1 MKIIKYIGGLGN
13 QMFIY
18 AFSVVLKEKFGE
30 EVLADTHYYNE
41 HNFHNGLEL
50 EKIFDI
56 KLQRASIWN
65 IIKLS
70 WYIPS
75 YYLDF
80 HLCRRL
86 PKRKRTY
93 YEHVGGACD
102 KSLLQNDPG
111 DQYYWGFWQDHSYY
125 DDYRDVLR
133 KVFRFKND
141 LNEKNQQLYDEIEM
155 SDSSVGI
162 HIRRGDYLNNKKY
175 MGICDVDYYS
185 KGITYIKSK
194 IHNPFFY
201 IYSNDMEW
209 CKQNIVPIIGE
220 NRLIYVDWNK
230 GDNSYIDMQLM
241 SRCKSLIIAN
251 SSFSWWAAYLNDRDP
266 LVISPQKWKNNY
278 CGFDFHLPNWITF

>member
-1 MKIIKYIGGLGN
+1 M
-13 QMFIY
+13 
-18 AFSVVLKEKFGE
+18 
-30 EVLADTHYYNE
+30 
-41 HNFHNGLEL
+41 
-50 EKIFDI
+50 
-56 KLQRASIWN
+56 
-65 IIKLS
+65 
-70 WYIPS
+70 
-75 YYLDF
+75 
-80 HLCRRL
+80 
-86 PKRKRTY
+86 
-93 YEHVGGACD
+93 
-102 KSLLQNDPG
+102 
-111 DQYYWGFWQDHSYY
+111 GFWQDHSYY

-278 CGFDFHLPNWITF
+278 CGFDFHLSNWITF